1 VFVFEGDTI
10 YTPIDHKRT
19 RTRRLQ
25 RLRNIEANPDAAVL
39 VDHYSESWDE
49 CWWLR
54 LRGRGRILQGGEE
67 FEHARGLLTARY
79 QQYTDAAQIGP
90 VIAIDIDEW
99 MGWQARE

>member
-1 VFVFEGDTI
+1 
-10 YTPIDHKRT
+10 
-19 RTRRLQ
+19 
-25 RLRNIEANPDAAVL
+25 
-39 VDHYSESWDE
+39 
-49 CWWLR
+49 LR

-79 QQYTDAAQIGP
+79 QQYTDTAQIGP